1 MKFPGSKLLH
11 QVDLSNQSVSLGEVL
26 RSCQQVGLT
35 GFAEVRR
42 ADAMGMIF
50 YYLGGEV
57 NALFRQ
63 GQVAHNG
70 QAAIER
76 LSSLTPDPDMSVA
89 VYELPLDVAHLLRG
103 ITQRRKLQDEISRSS
118 DLDAL
123 LGGLKESQHTG
134 TLEIQTGKGSAIL
147 LLVQGRVSN
156 TYWETPEGVTFEKT
170 EARRRLDRALGAGET
185 QLLLSDFSR
194 DVWKAR
200 HEIQEAVRSRLERP
214 HEDRPAG
221 TDQLVSEEKASRQQ
235 LLDELDAEIPAL
247 LHSIIFDLLTGAILL
262 RKVRGAEALRV
273 SLLAERLPSFVLFL
287 RDLVAAQ
294 DGDCMDTVD
303 LSTRKALCVVSV
315 VPETQEGVG
324 VIADRSQPTALIEAG
339 LQRCL
344 RAYAGRLRPSRTA
357 QPGAPN

>member
-11 QVDLSNQSVSLGEVL
+11 QVDLSNQGVSLGDVL

-57 NALFRQ
+57 NALFRE

-70 QAAIER
+70 QAAVER
-76 LSSLTPDPDMSVA
+76 LRNLSPDPDMSVA

-103 ITQRRKLQDEISRSS
+103 ITQRRKLKDEVTRAE
-118 DLDAL
+118 DLEGL
-123 LGGLKESQHTG
+123 LGRLKEGQHTG
-134 TLEIQTGKGSAIL
+134 TLEIQTGKGAAIL

-170 EARRRLDRALGAGET
+170 EARRRLDKALGTGEI
-185 QLLLSDFSR
+185 QLLLSEFSR
-194 DVWKAR
+194 DVWKTR
-200 HEIQEAVRSRLERP
+200 HEIQETVRSRLQRAS
-214 HEDRPAG
+214 EDRPAG
-221 TDQLVSEEKASRQQ
+221 TDQLAGEEKASRQQ
-235 LLDELDAEIPAL
+235 LLDELDAEIPAA
-247 LHSIIFDLLTGAILL
+247 LHCVIFDLLTGAILL
-262 RKVRGAEALRV
+262 RKMRGTDALRV

-294 DGDCMDTVD
+294 DSDSMDTVD
-303 LSTRKALCVVSV
+303 LSTRNVVCVVSV

-324 VIADRSQPTALIEAG
+324 VIADKSQPTALIEAV
-339 LQRCL
+339 LQRCV
-344 RAYAGRLRPSRTA
+344 RGYAARVRPSRAA
-357 QPGAPN
+357 QAGASS